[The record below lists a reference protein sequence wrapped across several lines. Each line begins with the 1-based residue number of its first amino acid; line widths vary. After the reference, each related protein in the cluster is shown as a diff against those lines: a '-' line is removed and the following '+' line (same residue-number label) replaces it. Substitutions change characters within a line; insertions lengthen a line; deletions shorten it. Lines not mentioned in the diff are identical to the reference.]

1 MKNLYIDI
9 ETFSSH
15 DLLKCGVYKYTEAPD
30 FEILL
35 FGYSVDGG
43 PVEVIDLASGE
54 KLPDNIK
61 TAIYDN
67 DVIKWA
73 HNASFERICI
83 SKSLNEDYYLE
94 PSSWHCTM
102 VWTAYLGL
110 PLSLA
115 AVGSVLGLNEQ
126 KMTAGKDLIRY
137 FCTPCKPTKTNNGR
151 SRNMPRDNIEKWIT
165 FVNYNRR
172 DVEVE
177 LAIVDKLK
185 KHPVPDFIW
194 EEYRL
199 DQEINDRGIK
209 VDIQLVNNAISID
222 NATHQK
228 LMGRMIELTG
238 LDNPASI
245 QQLQSWL
252 QKQGI
257 VTEKL
262 DKKAVLD
269 ILKSATGAVKE
280 VLELRLQIAKSSIK
294 KYQAMANAVCADER
308 CRGMFQF
315 YGANR
320 TGRWSGRIVQLQ
332 NLYRNSMTDLDEA
345 RELVKQGNLEA
356 LELLYPSVPDVLS
369 QLVRTAFIPSK
380 GNKFIV
386 ADFSAIEA
394 RVLSYLA
401 RETWRVNVF
410 AKNGDI
416 YCASASKMFHVPVEK
431 HGVNTHLRQKGKI
444 AELALGYGGSV
455 GALTAMGAL
464 DMGLTE
470 DDLKPLVDAWRSAN
484 SNIVQFWWDVDKAVK
499 AAVLQR
505 EVRFIGNIKFECR
518 GGLLIITLPSGRALH
533 YVKPKEG
540 INKFGETS
548 ITYEGLDGVTKKW
561 NRIESYGP
569 KFVENLVQAISRDI
583 LMYALSTLNHCAIV
597 AHVHDEIIIDIKNNV
612 SLEAICEQ
620 MSRTPPWMSGL
631 KLNCAGYSG
640 NYYFKD

>member
-9 ETFSSH
+9 ETFSSY

-83 SKSLNEDYYLE
+83 SKFLNEDYYLE

-102 VWTAYLGL
+102 VWAAYLGL

-137 FCTPCKPTKTNNGR
+137 FCTTCKPTKTNNGR

-269 ILKSATGAVKE
+269 ILKSATGVVKE

-401 RETWRVNVF
+401 GETWRVNIF

-416 YCASASKMFHVPVEK
+416 YCASAGKMFHVPVEK
-431 HGVNTHLRQKGKI
+431 HGVNSHLRQKGKI

-464 DMGLTE
+464 DMGLKE
-470 DDLKPLVDAWRSAN
+470 DELKPLVDAWRSTN
-484 SNIVQFWWDVDKAVK
+484 PNIVQFWWDVDKAVK

-548 ITYEGLDGVTKKW
+548 ITYEGLDGITKKW

-583 LMYALSTLNHCAIV
+583 LMYALTTLSHCAIV
-597 AHVHDEIIIDIKNNV
+597 AHVHDEIIIDTKNNV

-620 MSRTPPWMSGL
+620 MSRTPPWMSDL